1 MLGRYC
7 PDLERTSHIT
17 VSRLVGA
24 LASRPRM
31 NSGNLRPTVASND
44 PGPAWTMK
52 TDPDDPRSM
61 PFLLRLLEKQLDK
74 YIDDIKY
81 VWSVTVTAMNR

>member
-1 MLGRYC
+1 
-7 PDLERTSHIT
+7 
-17 VSRLVGA
+17 
-24 LASRPRM
+24 
-31 NSGNLRPTVASND
+31 
-44 PGPAWTMK
+44 MK